1 MSLMGA
7 SEDVHKE
14 VRLPTAPHRHL
25 LREATLLHLRT
36 TGPLRLRVKVHRLAR
51 MALVQVALVDSVV
64 VVPGWEAPASE
75 AQVVQVWVQVVEAD
89 SVAQVVQVWA
99 RVVEVDSV
107 AQAVLAWVRVA
118 KVDSVAL
125 AVLAWA
131 KAVPVW
137 ARVVRACAVAHRQ
150 TGWRSGPSALIA
162 TAMVN

>member
-51 MALVQVALVDSVV
+51 MALVQVALVQVALVQVALVQVALVDSVV
-64 VVPGWEAPASE
+64 VVPGWEAPA
-75 AQVVQVWVQVVEAD
+75 

-107 AQAVLAWVRVA
+107 AQAVPVWARVV

-131 KAVPVW
+131 K
-137 ARVVRACAVAHRQ
+137 VVRACAVAHRQ

>member
-51 MALVQVALVDSVV
+51 MALVQVAQVDSVALVDSVV

-89 SVAQVVQVWA
+89 SVAQVVLAWA

-107 AQAVLAWVRVA
+107 ALAVLAWVRVA

-131 KAVPVW
+131 QAVPV
-137 ARVVRACAVAHRQ
+137 
-150 TGWRSGPSALIA
+150 
-162 TAMVN
+162 

>member
-25 LREATLLHLRT
+25 LREATLLHLQT

-51 MALVQVALVDSVV
+51 MALVQVALVDSVAQVDSVV

-89 SVAQVVQVWA
+89 SVALAVQVW
-99 RVVEVDSV
+99 V
-107 AQAVLAWVRVA
+107 QVA

-125 AVLAWA
+125 AWA
-131 KAVPVW
+131 QAVPVW